1 MVAMTPRE
9 DHVNFPLLLISIV
22 AALLALMTTFLTAR
36 FYARA
41 LLRHMLRWDDWVML
55 AAWCFIVGCSV
66 DIWLGIQYGVGQ
78 HYWNFEWNP
87 FLGKSFFAY
96 TLCWYVGTGLTKISV
111 CLGYLRLFPGRAHQW
126 FFHATIAFSACLAL
140 GASIIAVFR
149 CQPIS
154 DAWARKSTHCA
165 PYLPVQ
171 PIISASGAA
180 INATIFLWPARFL
193 WSLHLVPRP
202 RRLELV
208 ILFGFGCCITFITA
222 FRIACDVTDLFRAD
236 QRDFFRDYA
245 WLYMLQTSELDLCV
259 VCGCLPTRRPVFA
272 KLCPCFFRKRP
283 PPVEQLPG
291 FTSVPSA
298 D

>member
-1 MVAMTPRE
+1 MTPRE

-36 FYARA
+36 FYAR
-41 LLRHMLRWDDWVML
+41 
-55 AAWCFIVGCSV
+55 CSV

-111 CLGYLRLFPGRAHQW
+111 RLGYLRLFPGRANQW
-126 FFHATIAFSACLAL
+126 FCHATIAFSACLAL

-154 DAWARKSTHCA
+154 DAWAKKSTHCA

-180 INATIFLWPARFL
+180 INATIFLW
-193 WSLHLVPRP
+193 SLYLVPRP

-208 ILFGFGCCITFITA
+208 ILFGVGCCITFITA
-222 FRIACDVTDLFRAD
+222 FRIACDVTNLFDAD

-245 WLYMLQTSELDLCV
+245 WFYMLQTFELDLRV
-259 VCGCLPTRRPVFA
+259 VGREEDAEAV
-272 KLCPCFFRKRP
+272 
-283 PPVEQLPG
+283 
-291 FTSVPSA
+291 